1 MADVFSGL
9 AGQERAASAL
19 RHFARAPV
27 HAYLVTGPPGADLRG
42 TLVAFAAALQ
52 CADHGCG
59 HCEQC
64 RLVLSGHDPDVY
76 RAPRAGLAWRVD
88 ELREADRVSR
98 RRPLSRGYQIVIIE
112 DVDAAVTS
120 ASPAAAALLKSLEEP
135 PARTVFLLSAHDTPP
150 ALDTVASRC
159 VRVALRTPSAA
170 ELTATLIGEGASS
183 EVADLAVG
191 AAHGDLRRARVL
203 VHDPG
208 LADRLERWRAV
219 PDRLGGT
226 SASASAL
233 ADELLRALDAAS
245 EPLATRQREEI
256 AREAQEAGRS
266 QGVTSRKE
274 LDARVRREQ
283 RRFRVDELRLG
294 CATLSRA
301 YRDRLVEALSA
312 GVDAGSRDRR
322 RAQAAMRALDVVEE
336 AGRRLE
342 GNLDETL
349 LVHDLLLSLVD
360 V

>member
-1 MADVFSGL
+1 MADVFSAL
-9 AGQERAASAL
+9 AGQERAAVAL
-19 RHFARAPV
+19 RHYARAPV
-27 HAYLVTGPPGADLRG
+27 HAYLVTGPSGADLHG
-42 TLVAFAAALQ
+42 VLVAFAAALQ
-52 CADHGCG
+52 CAEHGCG

-64 RLVLSGHDPDVY
+64 RMVLSGHDPDVY
-76 RAPRAGLAWRVD
+76 VAPRAGLAWRVD

-98 RRPLSRGYQIVIIE
+98 RRPLSRGHQIVIIE
-112 DVDAAVTS
+112 DVDAAVGG

-150 ALDTVASRC
+150 ELDTVVSRC
-159 VRVALRTPSAA
+159 VRVALRAPSDT
-170 ELTATLIGEGASS
+170 ELIATLVGEGAPSA
-183 EVADLAVG
+183 VAELAVG

-203 VHDPG
+203 VDDPG
-208 LADRLERWRAV
+208 LAARLDRWRAV
-219 PDRLGGT
+219 PDHLGGT

-245 EPLATRQREEI
+245 EPLAARQREEI
-256 AREAQEAGRS
+256 AREAQEVGSARAG
-266 QGVTSRKE
+266 TSRKE

-301 YRDRLVEALSA
+301 YRDRLVEAVSA
-312 GVDAGSRDRR
+312 GGDAGPRDRH
-322 RAQAAMRALDVVEE
+322 RAQAALRALDVVAE

-349 LVHDLLLSLVD
+349 LVHDLFLSLVD

>member
-1 MADVFSGL
+1 MADVFTAL
-9 AGQERAASAL
+9 VGQERAAAAL
-19 RHFARAPV
+19 RQYARAPV
-27 HAYLVTGPPGADLRG
+27 HAYLVTGPPGGDLHG

-52 CADHGCG
+52 CAQHGCG

-64 RLVLSGHDPDVY
+64 RLVLAGHDPDVY
-76 RAPRAGLAWRVD
+76 VAPRAGVAWRVD

-98 RRPLSRGYQIVIIE
+98 RRPLSRGHQIVIIE
-112 DVDAAVTS
+112 DVDAAVAG

-135 PARTVFLLSAHDTPP
+135 PARTIFLLSAHVTAPE
-150 ALDTVASRC
+150 LDTLESRC
-159 VRVALRTPSAA
+159 VRVTLRAPSDA
-170 ELTATLIGEGASS
+170 ELTATLVGEGASP
-183 EVADLAVG
+183 EVAALAVG
-191 AAHGDLRRARVL
+191 AADGDLRRARVL
-203 VHDPG
+203 VGDPG
-208 LADRLERWRAV
+208 LAARLERWRAV
-219 PDRLGGT
+219 PDHLGGT

-245 EPLATRQREEI
+245 EPRAAAREEI
-256 AREAQEAGRS
+256 AREAREAGSSR
-266 QGVTSRKE
+266 GAPSRKE
-274 LDARVRREQ
+274 IDARVRREQ

-301 YRDRLVEALSA
+301 YRDRLVEALSSGA
-312 GVDAGSRDRR
+312 DAGPRDQR
-322 RAQAAMRALDVVEE
+322 RAQAALRALDVVAQ